1 MSWLITRLGLRAID
15 VRKGEVAALV
25 WSCAYFF
32 LILTAYYIL
41 RPIRDEMGVA
51 GGVHN
56 LAWLFT
62 GTLIGTLLLHP
73 VYAALVSRLP
83 RRRFVPLTYRF
94 FIVNLI
100 AFFALF
106 HLADAA
112 QTVWVGRFFFIW
124 LSVFN
129 LFVVSVFWSFMTD
142 LYRPTQSK
150 RLFGVVAVGGTLGA
164 LLGSTITTGL
174 VGVLGAVN
182 LLLVS
187 ALFLEIAARACG
199 ALDRHETRL
208 AEEARAE
215 AAELGHGE
223 PSPDPSP
230 HGADVIGGGLGDG
243 VRHVLRSP
251 YLLGIAALMLMYT
264 IAATFLYFQRIDIV
278 SRVFEDDPAGRIR
291 LFGGMDMATN
301 VLTLGTQIF
310 LTGRLLRWLGIGFG
324 LAFLPVI
331 CLIGFGALGAA
342 PVLAVVV
349 VFEVL
354 RRAGNFALSRPA
366 REVLYTVMSRTDKY
380 KAKNFNDTFVYR
392 LGDQVGSWSYTAMAW
407 LGLGL
412 SGLAFTMVPLS
423 LAWLLLAMWLGREY
437 RIRQRR
443 QDSTASRQG
452 PTNQTETE
460 TNGSGLP
467 HLQPT
472 DGQKP
477 DAGFDEREP
486 ARSVRSVEAAHRD
499 HRDHR

>member
-1 MSWLITRLGLRAID
+1 MSWLITRLGQRAID
-15 VRKGEVAALV
+15 VRPGEVAALA

-41 RPIRDEMGVA
+41 RPIRDEMGVL
-51 GGVHN
+51 GGVQN

-73 VYAALVSRLP
+73 VYTALVSKLP
-83 RRRFVPLTYRF
+83 RGRFVPLTYRF
-94 FIVNLI
+94 FILNLVG
-100 AFFALF
+100 FFLLF
-106 HLADAA
+106 RWADAA
-112 QTVWVGRFFFIW
+112 QSVWVGRFFFIW

-174 VGVLGAVN
+174 VGMLGPVQ

-187 ALFLEIAARACG
+187 ALFLEIAARAAQ
-199 ALDRHETRL
+199 ALDRHEDRL
-208 AEEARAE
+208 VKEARDE
-215 AAELGHGE
+215 ARELGAPDLAATDPRTHG
-223 PSPDPSP
+223 S
-230 HGADVIGGGLGDG
+230 DVIGGDLTDG

-278 SRVFEDDPAGRIR
+278 ARVFEGDPEGRIR

-301 VLTLGTQIF
+301 VLTLGTQVF
-310 LTGRLLRWLGIGFG
+310 LTGRLLRWLGVGFG
-324 LAFLPVI
+324 LAFLPVV

-412 SGLAFTMVPLS
+412 SGLALSMVPLS
-423 LAWLLLAMWLGREY
+423 LAWLMLALWLGRKH
-437 RIRQRR
+437 R
-443 QDSTASRQG
+443 A
-452 PTNQTETE
+452 
-460 TNGSGLP
+460 
-467 HLQPT
+467 LQ
-472 DGQKP
+472 K
-477 DAGFDEREP
+477 
-486 ARSVRSVEAAHRD
+486 EAAGSQARD
-499 HRDHR
+499 

>member
-15 VRKGEVAALV
+15 VRKGEVAALL

-41 RPIRDEMGVA
+41 RPIRDEMGVL
-51 GGVHN
+51 GGVQN

-83 RRRFVPLTYRF
+83 RRRFIALTYRF
-94 FIVNLI
+94 FILNLVG
-100 AFFALF
+100 FFALF
-106 HLADAA
+106 SFADAA
-112 QTVWVGRFFFIW
+112 QSVWVGRLFFIW

-142 LYRPTQSK
+142 LYRPAQSK

-164 LLGSTITTGL
+164 LLGSTITTSM
-174 VGVLGAVN
+174 VGMLGPVN

-187 ALFLEIAARACG
+187 ALFLEIAARSAG
-199 ALDRHETRL
+199 ALDRHEDRL
-208 AEEARAE
+208 ADEARAE
-215 AAELGHGE
+215 AAERGQANGE
-223 PSPDPSP
+223 PDPAV
-230 HGADVIGGGLGDG
+230 HGAEIIGGGVAEG

-301 VLTLGTQIF
+301 ALTLGTQIF
-310 LTGRLLRWLGIGFG
+310 LTGRLLRWLGVGFG
-324 LAFLPVI
+324 LAFLPVV

-392 LGDQVGSWSYTAMAW
+392 LGDQIGSWSYTAMAW

-412 SGLAFTMVPLS
+412 SGLAFSMLPLS
-423 LAWLLLAMWLGREY
+423 VAWLMLALWLGREH
-437 RIRQRR
+437 RRLQRG
-443 QDSTASRQG
+443 A
-452 PTNQTETE
+452 
-460 TNGSGLP
+460 
-467 HLQPT
+467 
-472 DGQKP
+472 
-477 DAGFDEREP
+477 
-486 ARSVRSVEAAHRD
+486 
-499 HRDHR
+499 